1 MFGFLLKN
9 GLFRCFSCLSTRLG
23 NLRDFKVTM
32 IVVATPRI
40 ELPATN
46 RAARFALH
54 VLQNRQYCTARAA
67 KYRLL
72 VPFAL
77 GPDCNRM
84 IGERLVAI
92 LAGIVK
98 AATFHLDSDDVRWPV
113 IMLAT
118 SL

>member
-1 MFGFLLKN
+1 
-9 GLFRCFSCLSTRLG
+9 
-23 NLRDFKVTM
+23 M
-32 IVVATPRI
+32 IVVTTPRI
-40 ELPATN
+40 ELRTAS

-54 VLQNRQYCTARAA
+54 VLEYGQHCAARAT
-67 KYRLL
+67 KNRLL
-72 VPFAL
+72 VPFTL

-92 LAGIVK
+92 FAGIVK
-98 AATFHLDSDDVRWPV
+98 AATFHLDSDDVSRSV